1 MTGKRD
7 LSTAREWGREILKTH
22 DLQQY
27 DSASQDAILPVIDT
41 TQIQAD
47 AQPRKMSISGIMNTA
62 IAAGIVS
69 PAGSG
74 AAPFNGELSFAG
86 GITLDNTVS
95 GVYTL
100 KGAGSNDAAL
110 VLNCRANS
118 HGVTIKS
125 PPHAANATYIIV
137 LPENQGTSGQAL
149 RNDGSGNLY
158 WG

>member
-22 DLQQY
+22 ELQAY
-27 DSASQDAILPVIDT
+27 DSSSQDAVLPVLDT
-41 TQIQAD
+41 TEIQAD

-74 AAPFNGELSFAG
+74 SAPFNGELSFAG

-100 KGAGSNDAAL
+100 RGAGSNDAAL
-110 VLNCRANS
+110 VLNCSVNT
-118 HGVTIKS
+118 HGVTIQA
-125 PPHAANATYIIV
+125 PPHSAGATYIIV
-137 LPENQGTSGQAL
+137 LPENQGAAGQAL